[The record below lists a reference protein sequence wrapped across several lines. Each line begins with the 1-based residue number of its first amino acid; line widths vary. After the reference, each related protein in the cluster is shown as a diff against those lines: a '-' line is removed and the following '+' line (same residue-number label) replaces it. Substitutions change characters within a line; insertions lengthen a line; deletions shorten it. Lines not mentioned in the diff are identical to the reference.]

1 MNNCIGLLQSRFYKR
16 DINMFMTGYLVDVQT
31 WIQEGDKKRKQSF
44 IGVII
49 SIKKK
54 GIFSSLIVRKT
65 SYGIGVE
72 KFFVINSPIIY
83 KIIILK
89 KYYLR
94 QSKLYYLRK
103 PLNKHLRMYYK
114 KI

>member
-1 MNNCIGLLQSRFYKR
+1 MNNLISLLQERFYKR
-16 DINMFMTGYLVDVQT
+16 DIKMFMTGYLVNIQT
-31 WIQEGDKKRKQSF
+31 WIQEEGRKRIQSF

-72 KFFVINSPIIY
+72 KFFFINSPIIY
-83 KIIILK
+83 KILILK

-94 QSKLYYLRK
+94 QSKLYYLRRS
-103 PLNKHLRMYYK
+103 LNKHGRMYYK